1 MSYIALYRKYRP
13 LKFEDIVGQ
22 ESVTKILKNQIH
34 SGKISHAYIFSGCR
48 GTGKTSAA
56 KIFARAVNCLSPING
71 EPCNKCEVCKKIL
84 QNTTTDVIEM
94 DAASNNS
101 VENIRQIRQEVVYTT
116 VDTKY
121 RVYIIDEAH
130 MLTTSAFNALLKT
143 LEEPPENVIFI
154 LATTEQHKIPITIL
168 SRCLK
173 FEFSRLSREDIKKR
187 LKYVLEQEKKE
198 YEEEALTYISSLA
211 DGALRDAL
219 SILDRCQSEEK
230 EKLTYSEVLRIIG
243 GIDNNIINDLATSI
257 LESKKTNSLEIVDEL
272 INKGKD
278 LRQLILQLTQQFLD
292 ILIDKNDERKKYE
305 NVEESRLIYIIE
317 KLSKLENDLKYALSG
332 SILIKSCIVELCS
345 SIVNNVNDSQANID
359 VSYLKKLEDKIYKL
373 EEEILNLKKMGL
385 KSPVSATSNNIK
397 IDTGVKNLDTS
408 KICDTFDM
416 LDDLKKECARR
427 GKLKIYSAL
436 SNVRAFNKENILLF
450 IVSNKFAYEL
460 LTNNENVIELTEII
474 NTFFNKEYIIKVEL
488 KDENEEEESI
498 IEKVLKE
505 SGINYKLID

>member
-22 ESVTKILKNQIH
+22 ESVTKILKNQIN

-56 KIFARAVNCLSPING
+56 KIFARAVNCLNSING
-71 EPCNKCEVCKKIL
+71 EPCNECEVCKKIL
-84 QNTTTDVIEM
+84 QNTTTDVVEM

-173 FEFSRLSREDIKKR
+173 FEFSRLSKEDIKIR
-187 LKYVLEQEKKE
+187 LRYVLEQENKE
-198 YEEEALTYISSLA
+198 YEEEALSYISNLA

-219 SILDRCQSEEK
+219 SILDRCQSEK
-230 EKLTYSEVLRIIG
+230 NEKLTYNEVLKIIG
-243 GIDNNIINDLATSI
+243 GIDSKIICDLADSI
-257 LESKKTNSLEIVDEL
+257 LESKKDVSLEMLEDV

-278 LRQLILQLTQQFLD
+278 LRQLTSQLIQEFLN
-292 ILIDKNDERKKYE
+292 ILIDKNDRRKKYE
-305 NVEESRLIYIIE
+305 NIEDNRLVFIIE
-317 KLSKLENDLKYALSG
+317 RLSKLENDLKYALSG
-332 SILIKSCIVELCS
+332 SILMSSCIVELCS
-345 SIVNNVNDSQANID
+345 NVIFESGNKQENLENSLII
-359 VSYLKKLEDKIYKL
+359 KLESRIDKL
-373 EEEILNLKKMGL
+373 EQEILNLKKNGINTTFTD
-385 KSPVSATSNNIK
+385 VSNNVK
-397 IDTGVKNLDTS
+397 IDTGVKNIDTS
-408 KICDTFDM
+408 KICDTFGM
-416 LDDLKKECARR
+416 LEELKKECAKC

-436 SNVRAFNKENILLF
+436 SNVKAYCKENILLF
-450 IVSNKFAYEL
+450 IASNKFAYEL
-460 LTNNENVIELTEII
+460 LTNNENVIELTKI
-474 NTFFNKEYIIKVEL
+474 NNRLCGKEYIIKVEF
-488 KDENEEEESI
+488 KEADEKEEFI